1 MHSSSD
7 TQRRHA
13 GWVLA
18 LTALGSFMVALDTL
32 VVSTALSTIRRDF
45 GASLPALEWTVNA
58 YNLSFAVLLLTAAAL
73 GDRLGRRRM
82 FATGLAVFTAASAGC
97 ALAPDAGWLIVARAI
112 QGAGAALVM
121 PLGLALLAAAFPPA
135 RRGAA
140 LGLLGG
146 ITGLAVA
153 AGPLIGG
160 AVVEGIDW
168 PWIFWLNV
176 PLGVVAIPLV
186 LRMVPESRGP
196 AARLDVRGL
205 ALVTLGALGVVW
217 GLVRANDA
225 GWGSA
230 EVLATLAAGVALL
243 VAFLGWERR
252 APAPMLPLA
261 FFTRPGFSAGN
272 ASVFF
277 LFGSLFGAVF
287 LMAQD
292 FQFALGNGPLEAGLK
307 LLPWTGTVMFV
318 SPVAGVLADR
328 FGERPFM
335 LGGLLLQ
342 AIGMG
347 WVALEAGDHAAYGA
361 LIAPLIL
368 SGCGVS
374 MAIPAIQTAV
384 VSAVPSEAI
393 GTAAGTLSMMRE
405 LGGVFGITVVV
416 AVFAARGG
424 YGSPQ
429 DFADGFAPAI
439 GVSAGLALVGAAA
452 TGATLL
458 RRPGPVS
465 AAAAAAMGEPRP
477 APARSG

>member
-1 MHSSSD
+1 MHSSSSSD
-7 TQRRHA
+7 TTPGRA
-13 GWVLA
+13 GWVLL

-32 VVSTALSTIRRDF
+32 VVSTALSTIRRDL

-58 YNLSFAVLLLTAAAL
+58 YNLSFAVLLLTGAAL

-82 FATGLAVFTAASAGC
+82 FAAGLALFTAASAGC
-97 ALAPDAGWLIVARAI
+97 ALAPDAGWLIAARAI

-121 PLGLALLAAAFPPA
+121 PIGLALLAAAYPPA

-176 PLGVVAIPLV
+176 PLGVLAVPLV
-186 LRMVPESRGP
+186 LRLVPESRGP
-196 AARLDVRGL
+196 VARLDVRGL
-205 ALVTLGALGVVW
+205 ALVTIGALGVVW

-230 EVLATLAAGVALL
+230 EVVATLAAGLGLL
-243 VAFLGWERR
+243 MAFIAWERR

-261 FFTRPGFSAGN
+261 YFARPGFGAGN
-272 ASVFF
+272 ASGFF
-277 LFGSLFGAVF
+277 LIASLFGAVF

-292 FQFALGNGPLEAGLK
+292 FQFALGNGPLEAGLR

-347 WVALEAGDHAAYGA
+347 WVALAAGDGGAYGA
-361 LIAPLIL
+361 LVAPLVL

-374 MAIPAIQTAV
+374 MALPAIQNAV
-384 VSAVPSEAI
+384 VGAVPPDAI
-393 GTAAGTLSMMRE
+393 GTAAGTISMLRE
-405 LGGVFGITVVV
+405 LGGVFGIAVVV
-416 AVFAARGG
+416 AVFAANGG

-439 GVSAGLALVGAAA
+439 GVSAALALAGAAA
-452 TGATLL
+452 AGATLL
-458 RRPGPVS
+458 RRTPALR
-465 AAAAAAMGEPRP
+465 AAPEP
-477 APARSG
+477 AG